1 MVTPGASGV
10 FAIRKASFGASALA
24 YIPDALYR
32 ENSAESGEDLPR
44 TPQQD

>member
-10 FAIRKASFGASALA
+10 FAIRRASFGVSALA